1 MILAWAYGPGCSQLP
16 AAAAAAAA
24 AAGGPDIELVAAHGE
39 SGAVGS
45 CGVDFSS
52 SAARMGDWNQL

>member
-16 AAAAAAAA
+16 PPAAAAA
-24 AAGGPDIELVAAHGE
+24 AAGGPAIELVAAHGE

-45 CGVDFSS
+45 CGADFSS
-52 SAARMGDWNQL
+52 SATRMGDWNQL